1 MIIYL
6 SKGGGLNPPR
16 WMIIYLGGGRGV
28 DAWMPCRDLPG
39 SDVHPLHVCGSKA
52 KVCACV

>member
-16 WMIIYLGGGRGV
+16 WMIIYLGGGEGRGCL
-28 DAWMPCRDLPG
+28 DA
-39 SDVHPLHVCGSKA
+39 V
-52 KVCACV
+52 